1 MPGLKKFLILEH
13 PGFQIFELEVLNLG
27 FLFYQITHSHMDLI
41 NFLQMFFFLAADGI
55 LSESLIQK
63 YKPRSYSD
71 PGILLECGNTMRIRK
86 TSFLSERLTLNQ
98 PYF

>member
-13 PGFQIFELEVLNLG
+13 PGFQIFELGVLNLG
-27 FLFYQITHSHMDLI
+27 FLFYKITHSHMGLI
-41 NFLQMFFFLAADGI
+41 SFLQMFSFLAADGI
-55 LSESLIQK
+55 LSDSVIHK

-71 PGILLECGNTMRIRK
+71 PGILLECGNTMRTRK

-98 PYF
+98 LHF